1 MIRSVRSNNPDFKAV
16 EFHHGFNVILVDRN
30 AENTSERKR
39 TRNGAGKST
48 LIEIIHF
55 CLGARVTK
63 NSVFKSDHLNGW
75 SFTLTL
81 DIYGKVFSIERD
93 TTCPNKI
100 YLEGDL
106 SALNFDGR
114 L

>member
-1 MIRSVRSNNPDFKAV
+1 MIRSVRSNNPDFKTV
-16 EFHHGFNVILVDRN
+16 EFHPGFNVVLADRN
-30 AENTSERKR
+30 VENTSERKH

-55 CLGARVTK
+55 CLGAQVTK
-63 NSVFKSDHLNGW
+63 NSVFKSEHLNGW

-81 DIYGKVFSIERD
+81 DVLGKIFSIERD
-93 TTCPNKI
+93 TSCPNKM

-106 SALNFDGR
+106 SVLNFD
-114 L
+114 